1 MFARQLYK
9 QAAITP
15 SSCREFR
22 ALLFVNAVPP
32 RISRAHPELP
42 RRAPG
47 CLTLTMSRAAAAVI
61 IYHILLCILRT
72 TRPAYNLVVQFV
84 RKHRIIRIYLIPR
97 AIALSGRRF
106 YTDSHLIGFIA
117 IQFGSRIIAFPSCY
131 LARKIASE
139 NLFSDLIKLIEI
151 DTSEVRRTYK
161 MCITYFELRVTLNF
175 LN

>member
-47 CLTLTMSRAAAAVI
+47 CLTLTMSRAAVI

-84 RKHRIIRIYLIPR
+84 QKHRIIRIYLIPR

-106 YTDSHLIGFIA
+106 YTDSRLIGFIA

-151 DTSEVRRTYK
+151 DTSEVFYVGLIKCVSRTLS
-161 MCITYFELRVTLNF
+161 CVLH
-175 LN
+175 